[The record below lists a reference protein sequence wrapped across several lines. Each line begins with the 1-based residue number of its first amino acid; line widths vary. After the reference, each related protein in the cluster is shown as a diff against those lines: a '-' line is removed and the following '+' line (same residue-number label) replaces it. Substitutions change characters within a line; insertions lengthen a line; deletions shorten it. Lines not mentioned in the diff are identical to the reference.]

1 MGPGHDI
8 SFGIGHSGGPPP
20 FGLDDEWYAG
30 LERFSDDFSD
40 LVKNKMCCICW
51 RGGAEPIP
59 EEYAIHIFK
68 PPRLT

>member
-20 FGLDDEWYAG
+20 FGLDDEWFAG

-40 LVKNKMCCICW
+40 LVKTKCVAFV
-51 RGGAEPIP
+51 GGVGPSLFLRNTQSISSS
-59 EEYAIHIFK
+59 
-68 PPRLT
+68 PRC